1 MPKLDQQTVQLII
14 VVAVA
19 VVLAIQTIALV
30 VALFVMR
37 SLAKSVR
44 KDVEQ
49 MRAAALPV
57 IADVREL
64 VTRVKPRI
72 EEATLDITVLI
83 HALRDQTADI
93 QSAADDIIVR
103 ARRQASRIDGMFS
116 GVLDKVDR
124 AGAFVADS
132 VARPMRQ
139 FSAFLASAK
148 AVVEALR
155 TDSATN
161 GGASRASRGPDPY
174 A

>member
-19 VVLAIQTIALV
+19 AALAIQTIALV
-30 VALFVMR
+30 VALFIMR
-37 SLAKSVR
+37 GLAKSVR
-44 KDVEQ
+44 KDMEQ
-49 MRAAALPV
+49 MRAAAMPI

-93 QSAADDIIVR
+93 QSAADDIIAR
-103 ARRQASRIDGMFS
+103 AKRQASRIDVMFS
-116 GVLDKVDR
+116 GVLDKIDR
-124 AGAFVADS
+124 AGEFVADTVS
-132 VARPMRQ
+132 KPMRQ

-155 TDSATN
+155 TDGVAN
-161 GGASRASRGPDPY
+161 GSGSRASRGPDPY

>member
-19 VVLAIQTIALV
+19 VALAIQTIALV
-30 VALFVMR
+30 VALVIMR
-37 SLAKSVR
+37 KLAKSVQ

-49 MRAAALPV
+49 MRATALPILV
-57 IADVREL
+57 DLREL
-64 VTRVKPRI
+64 VARVKPRI

-93 QSAADDIIVR
+93 QAAADDIIVR
-103 ARRQASRIDGMFS
+103 ARRQASRIDTMFS
-116 GVLDKVDR
+116 GVLDKIDR
-124 AGAFVADS
+124 ASSFVADS

-155 TDSATN
+155 TDGATN
-161 GGASRASRGPDPY
+161 GGSSRASRGPDPY

>member
-19 VVLAIQTIALV
+19 VALAIQAIALV
-30 VALFVMR
+30 VALVIMR
-37 SLAKSVR
+37 KLAKSVQ
-44 KDVEQ
+44 KDLEQ
-49 MRAAALPV
+49 VRSVALP
-57 IADVREL
+57 ILTDVREL

-103 ARRQASRIDGMFS
+103 AKRQASRIDTMFS
-116 GVLDKVDR
+116 GVLDKIDR
-124 AGAFVADS
+124 ASEFLADTVS
-132 VARPMRQ
+132 KPMRQ

-155 TDSATN
+155 TDGAAN
-161 GGASRASRGPDPY
+161 GASSRAGRGPDPY

>member
-19 VVLAIQTIALV
+19 VALAIQTIALV
-30 VALFVMR
+30 VALVIMR
-37 SLAKSVR
+37 KLAKSVQ
-44 KDVEQ
+44 KDIEQ
-49 MRAAALPV
+49 VRSVALP
-57 IADVREL
+57 ILTDVREL

-93 QSAADDIIVR
+93 QSAADDIIAR
-103 ARRQASRIDGMFS
+103 AKRQAGRIDVMFS
-116 GVLDKVDR
+116 GVLDKIDR
-124 AGAFVADS
+124 ASAFMADAVS
-132 VARPMRQ
+132 KPMRQ

-155 TDSATN
+155 TDGVAN
-161 GGASRASRGPDPY
+161 GSGGRASRGPDPY